1 MTTDSQRPTSH
12 STSYGLSRRTAA
24 SHLALGAFG
33 GYAAL
38 VSAQAHDYP
47 SRPIELIVAYGAG
60 GGTDVLARAFSE
72 ASRKHIGQSIIVT
85 NKPGAS
91 GAIGL
96 TDVLNAN
103 PDGYKLAMV
112 TAELATLPH
121 IGVIK
126 FTHEDFAAIA
136 MLNADPAAITVKAD
150 APWNTVEEFLAAA
163 RKAPGEFRVGNG
175 GVGSTWHLAAAAVED
190 KTGVRFNHIPYA
202 GAAPASLSL
211 LGGHIEALAVSA
223 AEVSVHVAAGKLK
236 TLAIMADKRLKGF
249 DNVPTLKERNIDV
262 AISVWRGLCAPKS
275 TPPDIIAVLKN
286 LAVKTAAE
294 PAFLEVMDKQHMGVV
309 FGDEAAFKAVM
320 VRDSTYFKNLITKLN
335 IRLV

>member
-1 MTTDSQRPTSH
+1 MTAGSRRPTAR
-12 STSYGLSRRTAA
+12 GLSRRTAA
-24 SHLALGAFG
+24 SYLALGATG
-33 GYAAL
+33 GYSAL
-38 VSAQAHDYP
+38 ASAQANDYP
-47 SRPIELIVAYGAG
+47 NRPIELIVAYGAG
-60 GGTDVLARAFSE
+60 GGTDVLARAFSD
-72 ASRKHIGQSIIVT
+72 ASHKHIGQNITVV

-96 TDVLNAN
+96 TDVLNAR
-103 PDGYKLAMV
+103 PDGYKIAMV
-112 TAELATLPH
+112 TAELTTLPH

-175 GVGSTWHLAAAAVED
+175 GIGSIWHLAAAAVED
-190 KTGVRFNHIPYA
+190 KTGVKFSHIPYA

-236 TLAIMADKRLKGF
+236 TLAVMADKRLKGF
-249 DNVPTLKERNIDV
+249 DSVPTLKERNIDV
-262 AISVWRGLCAPKS
+262 SISVWRGLCAPKN
-275 TPPDIIAVLKN
+275 TPPEIIAVLKN
-286 LAVKTAAE
+286 LAVETAAE
-294 PAFLEVMDKQHMGVV
+294 PAFREVMNKQNMGFA

-320 VRDSTYFKNLITKLN
+320 VRDSTYFKNLIAKLN
-335 IRLV
+335 IKLG